1 MMLTDPLGPSLLLL
15 ALAFKAASV
24 WHTQVLTVSWRGKEG
39 SLPWS
44 GGGVVVV
51 VFCVVLFNWEEAVV
65 RLLVIL
71 YVYLFKKKRH
81 HPSPW

>member
-1 MMLTDPLGPSLLLL
+1 M
-15 ALAFKAASV
+15 V
-24 WHTQVLTVSWRGKEG
+24 
-39 SLPWS
+39 
-44 GGGVVVV
+44 GGGV

-71 YVYLFKKKRH
+71 YVYLFKEKRH